1 MQKKIILPFLLLS
14 ITFIISACGGAKTG
28 SSYTPTG
35 VSAAMI
41 RLLTGSWEVVGMSV
55 DGKVVTLPPKQSAEI
70 SFKDGKMMLN
80 ALGKK
85 EGTPFTVKDKM
96 IVNPANMTDRPMQIA
111 SISRTDL
118 VLNFTSSTG
127 KPVELVCLHK

>member
-1 MQKKIILPFLLLS
+1 MQKKILLPIFLFGITILFA
-14 ITFIISACGGAKTG
+14 ACGGAKTG

-55 DGKVVTLPPKQSAEI
+55 EGKSVSLPPKQSAEI

-80 ALGKK
+80 VLGKK
-85 EGTPFTVKDKM
+85 ESTPFTVKDKM
-96 IVNPANMTDRPMQIA
+96 IVNPANMAERPMQIA

-118 VLNFTSSTG
+118 ILNFTSSVG